1 MTIRGGGAS
10 GAVLALVL
18 SGCGGASRAPDDAA
32 REAGADDVPTA
43 VVDGATAPRDGGAD
57 DVSTAVVDGATTRDG
72 GACPVGPVRFVHDGA
87 APGAPVVHF
96 LDAPR
101 YPDARC
107 NDGTPAAFFLRRG
120 TGDAA
125 RRWVIYLEGGGS
137 CLTPEGCAARP
148 QSLSSTAGFNRRDGQ
163 TVSMNFAG
171 IASADPTANPD
182 FYDATYVQLNYC
194 SSDLWSGERAATP
207 GAPTTDL
214 ARFHFRGRTIVRDAV
229 AELLRAHGL
238 GEARE
243 VFFMGSSAGGAGTL
257 ANVDDVRDTLPP
269 SVRFVALADGIYS
282 VPYPA
287 FDPATQRESAA
298 GETPP
303 WVGTEARLAAWN
315 PRGDASCIAR
325 YGLTSPTCNS
335 SARLLATQEIA
346 TPLLVVDSQMD
357 SNQLGDL
364 GAANPANAAM
374 QAFAQRYAAKRAVF
388 PTLDPRYGLFSLFST
403 IHVLINK
410 RDPWATARVGADAL
424 PAAIGA
430 WYRDPCAGPMRI
442 IDSR

>member
-1 MTIRGGGAS
+1 MTFQRVRRS
-10 GAVLALVL
+10 GCVGVLLGVGVSA
-18 SGCGGASRAPDDAA
+18 CGGAARAPDDAAA
-32 REAGADDVPTA
+32 REAGADDA
-43 VVDGATAPRDGGAD
+43 SVVGNDAGATSG
-57 DVSTAVVDGATTRDG
+57 DG

-87 APGAPVVHF
+87 APGAAVVHF

-101 YPDARC
+101 YPEARC

-137 CLTPEGCAARP
+137 CITPAGCAARP
-148 QSLSSTAGFNRRDGQ
+148 QSLSSTAGINRRDGQ
-163 TVSMNFAG
+163 TVSMTFSG
-171 IASADPTANPD
+171 IASPDPAANPD

-214 ARFHFRGRTIVRDAV
+214 ARWHFRGRAIVRDAV
-229 AELLRAHGL
+229 AELIRAHGL

-243 VFFMGSSAGGAGTL
+243 VFFMGSSAGGAGVL
-257 ANVDDVRDTLPP
+257 ANVDDVRATLPS
-269 SVRFVALADGIYS
+269 SVRFVALSDGIYS

-287 FDPATQRESAA
+287 FDPVTQRESAA

-303 WVGTEARLAAWN
+303 WVGTEARFAAWN

-325 YGLTSPTCNS
+325 YGAMSPTCNS

-357 SNQLGDL
+357 ANQLGDL
-364 GAANPANAAM
+364 GVENPANAAM
-374 QAFAQRYAAKRAVF
+374 QAFAQRYAAAKRAVF

-403 IHVLINK
+403 THVLINK
-410 RDPWATARVGADAL
+410 REAWASARVGADAL

-430 WYRDPCAGPMRI
+430 WYRDPCAGPLRI
-442 IDSR
+442 IDAR